1 MNALRSNETWDLEKC
16 EIKNESYGS
25 GTQYMQIVV
34 ILLYIFKAISEDW
47 V

>member
-1 MNALRSNETWDLEKC
+1 MNALHSNKLWNLEKC

-34 ILLYIFKAISEDW
+34 ILLYIFKAISEDR